1 MWVVKIGG
9 SLNHDP
15 LLPQWLDLFGQ
26 LGGGRV
32 VLVCGGGSF
41 ADEVRRE
48 QARWHFN
55 DLAAHNMA
63 LLAMVQVG
71 HMLNAFNP
79 RLQLAHSEED
89 ARRVLRT
96 GRTALWLPTAL
107 LRTEPDAATNWDHS
121 SDSIALALA
130 MRMNAGRLLVLK
142 SCAVDAAHS
151 PAQLADHGIVDR
163 GFASLARDATFPIE
177 VLSRDAMPRVRE
189 MLLA

>member
-15 LLPQWLDLFGQ
+15 LLPQWLELFGQ

-32 VLVCGGGSF
+32 ALVCGGGSF

-63 LLAMVQVG
+63 LLAMAQVA
-71 HMLNAFNP
+71 HMLHAFNP
-79 RLQLAHSEED
+79 RLQMATSEDEV
-89 ARRVLRT
+89 RRILRT

-107 LRTEPDAATNWDHS
+107 VRTEPDATTNWDHS

-130 MRMNAGRLLVLK
+130 LRMGAKRLLVLK
-142 SCAVDAAHS
+142 SCVVD
-151 PAQLADHGIVDR
+151 PALGPEQLADHGIVDR
-163 GFASLARDATFPIE
+163 GFAALARDATFPID
-177 VLSRDAMPRVRE
+177 VISRDELPRVRE
-189 MLLA
+189 LLLA